1 MMRSV
6 QLLVISLCLFCV
18 YAQQSQFE
26 NTSVIK
32 TVYLTGSIVKVT
44 VRYSI
49 NPLTNSA
56 SEYIVAI
63 PKMEYER
70 MAYITVSSTK
80 AVSMTIKKATN
91 QDKYD
96 ISRFFQQIIISE
108 SNVLYTVT
116 SKNGL
121 DSSSVIIVSYYLTHA
136 FESLP
141 AVVKQVQ
148 FIVNRFISRT
158 ILPCT
163 SIAISSTSN
172 LPTSLSSRKS
182 ATNFLPNSTSPFLT
196 TPPRA
201 RRRTSFPTA
210 LSTRWRR
217 LLLVMW
223 PTFTFPAMPN
233 SALLRSSCKIGW

>member
-1 MMRSV
+1 MRSV

-18 YAQQSQFE
+18 YAQQPQFE

-32 TVYLTGSIVKVT
+32 TVHLTGSIVKVT

-80 AVSMTIKKATN
+80 SIPMTIKKATN
-91 QDKYD
+91 QDKYV
-96 ISRFFQQIIISE
+96 ISCHFQQIITSE
-108 SNVLYTVT
+108 SNVLYSVT

-121 DSSSVIIVSYYLTHA
+121 DSSSVIVVSYYLTHA

-141 AVVKQVQ
+141 AVVKQVY
-148 FIVNRFISRT
+148 ILINGFISRT
-158 ILPCT
+158 IPPCT
-163 SIAISSTSN
+163 FIAIFSMSN
-172 LPTSLSSRKS
+172 LLTSLSSRKS
-182 ATNFLPNSTSPFLT
+182 ATSFLPINTSPFPTIPLRT
-196 TPPRA
+196 
-201 RRRTSFPTA
+201 RRR
-210 LSTRWRR
+210 
-217 LLLVMW
+217 M
-223 PTFTFPAMPN
+223 
-233 SALLRSSCKIGW
+233 